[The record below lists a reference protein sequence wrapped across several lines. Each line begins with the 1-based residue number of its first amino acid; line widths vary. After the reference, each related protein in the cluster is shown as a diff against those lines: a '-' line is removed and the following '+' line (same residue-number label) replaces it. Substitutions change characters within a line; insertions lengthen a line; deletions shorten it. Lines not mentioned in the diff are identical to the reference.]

1 MSYCIINCTT
11 SNKKNALEIAKIL
24 VGQKLAACVNIIP
37 NVVSVYTWENNISE
51 DEEFLLVI
59 KTRKKLFKKVETAIL
74 SKHEY
79 ELPEI
84 IMLPIEKGSEK
95 YLKWVKSE
103 TK

>member
-24 VGQKLAACVNIIP
+24 VQQKLAACVNIIP
-37 NVVSVYTWENNISE
+37 NIVSIYTWEKGISE
-51 DEEFLLVI
+51 DEEFLMVI
-59 KTRKKLFKKVETAIL
+59 KTRKKLFKKVEAAIL

-84 IMLPIEKGSEK
+84 IMIPIEKGSEK
-95 YLKWVKSE
+95 YLEWVKSE